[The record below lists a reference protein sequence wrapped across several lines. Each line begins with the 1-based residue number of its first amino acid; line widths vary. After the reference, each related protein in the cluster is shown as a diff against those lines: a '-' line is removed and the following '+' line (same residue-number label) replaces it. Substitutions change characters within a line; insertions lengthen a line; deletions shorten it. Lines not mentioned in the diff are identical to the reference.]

1 MSTLHTHTIPIPL
14 PENPEAS
21 GKLTRFLQAME
32 ATGLCRV
39 KQAVIVETENWNAYQ
54 VIDDLLNP
62 PEPKPE
68 PKVEKNG
75 HAQNNQNPGNVYTD
89 SETGETITAQ
99 AMGARLRFF
108 KYPVGKRFTH
118 LGPGFMEVAQDPDT
132 ERYYLRQVVA
142 LPTEA

>member
-1 MSTLHTHTIPIPL
+1 MSISHTHTIPIPL

-21 GKLTRFLQAME
+21 GTLTRFLQAME

-54 VIDDLLNP
+54 VIDDLINP
-62 PEPKPE
+62 PEPKAPDE
-68 PKVEKNG
+68 PKAEKNG

-89 SETGETITAQ
+89 PETGETIKAQ
-99 AMGARLRFF
+99 AMGARLRFQ

-118 LGPGFMEVAQDPDT
+118 LGPGFMEVAQDLDT
-132 ERYYLRQVVA
+132 ERYYLRQVAPV
-142 LPTEA
+142 EA